1 MEICKRL
8 LATVK
13 PRLTSVNLKYTVYK
27 RTFVYFGFDSKIRLV
42 FGKSYLLPFNADKRV
57 HLMPGPTKITNIPPM
72 FCLSFNCCINLL

>member
-27 RTFVYFGFDSKIRLV
+27 RTFVYFGFGFKIRLI
-42 FGKSYLLPFNADKRV
+42 FGKSYLLPCNADKRV
-57 HLMPGPTKITNIPPM
+57 HLMPGPTKITNIPPI
-72 FCLSFNCCINLL
+72 FCLSFN